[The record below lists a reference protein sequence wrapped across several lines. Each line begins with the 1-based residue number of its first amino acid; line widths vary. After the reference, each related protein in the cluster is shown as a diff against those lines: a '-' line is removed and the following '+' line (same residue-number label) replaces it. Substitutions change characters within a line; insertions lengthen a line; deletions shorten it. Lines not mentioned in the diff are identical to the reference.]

1 MKKLQLKKEVIT
13 RLESEK
19 SKMVFGGDQTTTY
32 GDSGG
37 TLCNS
42 CGFCPVKSVGCKPV
56 KESEG
61 CTTSVVVCC

>member
-13 RLESEK
+13 RLESKK
-19 SKMVFGGDQTTTY
+19 SKMVFGGAQTTTY

-42 CGFCPVKSVGCKPV
+42 CGFCPTIISKTI
-56 KESEG
+56 KESDG

>member
-1 MKKLQLKKEVIT
+1 MKKLQLKKEVIE

-19 SKMVFGGDQTTTY
+19 TKSILGGAATTTY

-37 TLCNS
+37 TLCHS
-42 CGFCPVKSVGCKPV
+42 CGFCPTPTLTTERP

-61 CTTSVVVCC
+61 CTTSVILCC